1 LSVAKG
7 QPPYTGGGSGNQTPT
22 PGYTRS
28 RKTVDFG
35 NGNSFDVE
43 DQVNSLAFPV
53 VLNKNGTISLL
64 GGATVIVD
72 PSMATTTP
80 LKGLTIA
87 PGNTALPA
95 GYVGKSNFA
104 AVVRGLVGSEGGGQ
118 FTAGLAGEGVLY
130 SYSHF
135 AYRNTSNSNASQ
147 VITADLR
154 NMAKTLNIVMTGSAG
169 TFTLTV
175 ESSVD
180 NTAFFTID
188 SIAAAASQTKIYTET
203 TVGATTAVSPLGFRY
218 CRITAGTAGVGNT
231 TTMTIGAK

>member
-1 LSVAKG
+1 MSIVKG
-7 QPPYTGGGSGNQTPT
+7 QPPSAGGGSNKTPT

-43 DQVNSLAFPV
+43 DQINSIAFPI
-53 VLNKNGTISLL
+53 VLNQNGTISLL

-80 LKGLTIA
+80 LKGMTVA

-104 AVVRGLVGSEGGGQ
+104 AVVRGLIGSENGGQ
-118 FTAGLAGEGVLY
+118 FTGTTGEIILY
-130 SYSHF
+130 SFSHF
-135 AYRNTSNSNASQ
+135 AYRVTSNANATQ
-147 VITADLR
+147 AITIDLR
-154 NMAKTLNIVMTGSAG
+154 NMAKTLSILSVASA
-169 TFTLTV
+169 TTATLTV

-188 SIAAAASQTKIYTET
+188 SIAAAATQAKLYTET
-203 TVGATTAVSPLGFRY
+203 TVGATTALSPLSFRY
-218 CRITAGTAGVGNT
+218 CRITAGAAGVGNT